1 MGLFRPRRARR
12 PGRLDLHVGDSDYD
26 GWETVA
32 DFEDVDTASAFAGQ
46 LHELGFDV
54 ALTADWELDRF
65 GRGEIYLR
73 VPPESYG
80 DATVALDGLD

>member
-1 MGLFRPRRARR
+1 MGLLRRRANR
-12 PGRLDLHVGDSDYD
+12 PGPLDLHVSDPRFD
-26 GWETVA
+26 HWETVA
-32 DFEDVDTASAFAGQ
+32 DFEDLETSRAFAGQ
-46 LHELGFDV
+46 LRELGIDA
-54 ALTADWELDRF
+54 ALVADWEPDRF